1 MVKKQKMTIEA
12 LHIKN
17 VRHFPE
23 VNISFNSGFNFITGP
38 NGCGKTSLLAIV
50 AHCLVWN
57 PVYSRFKED
66 SEYWLD
72 IKQSGNQFRFGMG
85 SGWFL
90 SGSYR
95 NNEVKNWNMPT
106 SETGRQSHIP
116 NAVDKILTLPPLF
129 IGAQRKINY
138 KQIAGL
144 SREQDAGHSKQKYI
158 SNSLSQ
164 IYNESG
170 REVKQWLINRY
181 FIIEK
186 EWAWEEK
193 KNWEHLE
200 SSLPKIGPFD
210 SNFNYVRIGRDLEPV
225 FSLYGKECYLEELS
239 SGFQAV
245 LFIIIAVFEW
255 IESCLPEG
263 ERNVQMASGTVLID
277 ELDNHLHPEWQFT
290 VRDGIEKLFP
300 NIQFIITTH
309 SPHLLSS
316 AKENEIIMLPGSYP
330 EERYD
335 FSPSKDAY
343 SGWSTDMILKEL
355 MGVRSLDN
363 KRYEKLIHTCFDD
376 IDKNDLDALK
386 ESFAQ
391 LEAICHP
398 GDSILV
404 VLKARI
410 AGMEAKKDD

>member
-1 MVKKQKMTIEA
+1 MTIEA

-23 VNISFNSGFNFITGP
+23 VNVSFNSGFNFITGP
-38 NGCGKTSLLAIV
+38 NGCGKTSLLATI
-50 AHCLVWN
+50 AHCLAYN
-57 PVYSRFKED
+57 PVYSRFQEE
-66 SEYWLD
+66 SEYWVD
-72 IKQSGNQFRFGMG
+72 IRQSNFKFRFGMG
-85 SGWFL
+85 LGWFH

-95 NNEVKNWNMPT
+95 HTELKNWTLPT
-106 SETGRQSHIP
+106 SEPGRESHSP
-116 NAVDKILTLPPLF
+116 SGVEKKLTLPPLF

-138 KQIAGL
+138 KQINGL
-144 SREQDAGHSKQKYI
+144 SREQGALRSKELYL

-164 IYNESG
+164 IYSESE

-181 FIIEK
+181 FITEK
-186 EWAWEEK
+186 SWAWEEK
-193 KNWEHLE
+193 RNWEHLE
-200 SSLPKIGPFD
+200 RSLPELGPFN
-210 SNFNYVRIGRDLEPV
+210 SNFNYVHTGRDLEPV

-239 SGFQAV
+239 SGFQAI
-245 LFIIIAVFEW
+245 LFIIISIFEW
-255 IESCLPEG
+255 VESCLPEG
-263 ERNVQMASGTVLID
+263 ERDVQMASGTVLID

-330 EERYD
+330 EELYN
-335 FSPSKDAY
+335 FAPSKDAY

-363 KRYEKLIHTCFDD
+363 KRYEKLVHSCFDS
-376 IDKNDLDALK
+376 IEKNDLNALK
-386 ESFAQ
+386 ESFAK

-398 GDSILV
+398 GDSVLV